1 MGRMPVGKPDRSA
14 KPERNMLYLIS
25 SGAGM
30 AGAGAVDT
38 FQETGSCLRSK

>member
-25 SGAGM
+25 PRAGM
-30 AGAGAVDT
+30 ADAGAVDT
-38 FQETGSCLRSK
+38 YEEVGPCLRSK

>member
-1 MGRMPVGKPDRSA
+1 MGRMPVGKPDPSA

-25 SGAGM
+25 S
-30 AGAGAVDT
+30 GAGAVDT